1 MVGEIEQG
9 GGEWK
14 RGARKGES
22 TQAGR
27 QGGNGE
33 DLCLPLTVKPR
44 ELVTPEKQGTT
55 ELLLPDSEVKE
66 ARGAGAAA
74 RLPLTESG
82 CRSGAEGVTG
92 GGVGGWGGSAAVR
105 SLAEDVGAQAAWGG
119 GRGHGLG
126 CVLFSPDVAPGM
138 RAALEAYVRDEAE
151 HAASPREA
159 SEVCGCASS
168 YQYACC
174 IYVPKVLRA
183 RRARL

>member
-9 GGEWK
+9 GWEWK

-22 TQAGR
+22 TQ
-27 QGGNGE
+27 GGDGD

-44 ELVTPEKQGTT
+44 ELVTPEKHGTT

-66 ARGAGAAA
+66 ARGGGAA
-74 RLPLTESG
+74 LLLLTESG
-82 CRSGAEGVTG
+82 CRAGAEGVTG
-92 GGVGGWGGSAAVR
+92 EDWGGSAAVC
-105 SLAEDVGAQAAWGG
+105 SLAEDVGAQAAGRG

-159 SEVCGCASS
+159 SEVVA
-168 YQYACC
+168 
-174 IYVPKVLRA
+174 
-183 RRARL
+183 